1 MGKCTQ
7 KSQRGGFGRFACREK
22 VKNSFSKACLATI
35 KGVMSKKTIQIEQQ
49 KKHIQPELL
58 ILKERLN

>member
-22 VKNSFSKACLATI
+22 VKNSFSKAYLTTI
-35 KGVMSKKTIQIEQQ
+35 KGVMSKK
-49 KKHIQPELL
+49 KHTNRATE
-58 ILKERLN
+58 KAYTA